1 MSQAD
6 NAAAISWAATLD
18 TNWVCE
24 VYASTVI
31 RVRFK
36 IPDLRLTQ

>member
-24 VYASTVI
+24 VYDNSGEIQNT
-31 RVRFK
+31 
-36 IPDLRLTQ
+36 RLKAN